1 MPDILEAL
9 EASGISYVSIDISK
23 GARATA
29 WKARP
34 PRGCMNGYG
43 DTIRAALENLLGQLE
58 HWPSVTVESKPSAV
72 ADDPLEGL

>member
-34 PRGCMNGYG
+34 PRGTMNGYG

-58 HWPSVTVESKPSAV
+58 HWPSVSENEPSAV